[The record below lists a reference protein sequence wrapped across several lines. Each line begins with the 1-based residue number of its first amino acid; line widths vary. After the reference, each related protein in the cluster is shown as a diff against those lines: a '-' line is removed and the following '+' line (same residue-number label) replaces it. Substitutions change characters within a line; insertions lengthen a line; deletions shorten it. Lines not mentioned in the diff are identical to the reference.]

1 MATAATIDQAAA
13 LSTRNIIA
21 KKRRARPSAGSPTC
35 QMPPTKK
42 KIDAATAMDIPDTAI
57 MRATTTNEE
66 TGCNGGGGGSSIYSL
81 AGIIAPRRSS
91 IKRAAIRAVT
101 PAES

>member
-1 MATAATIDQAAA
+1 MATAATTDQAAA

-21 KKRRARPSAGSPTC
+21 KKKRARPSAGSPTC

-42 KIDAATAMDIPDTAI
+42 KIAAATAMDIPDTAI
-57 MRATTTNEE
+57 MRATTTNGE
-66 TGCNGGGGGSSIYSL
+66 TGWTGGGSSIYSL
-81 AGIIAPRRSS
+81 DGIIAPRRSS
-91 IKRAAIRAVT
+91 IKREAMRAVT

>member
-1 MATAATIDQAAA
+1 MATAVTTDQAAA

-21 KKRRARPSAGSPTC
+21 KKRKATPSAGSPTC

-42 KIDAATAMDIPDTAI
+42 KIAAASAMDIPDTAI
-57 MRATTTNEE
+57 MRATTRNDE
-66 TGCNGGGGGSSIYSL
+66 TCWIGGGGSSIYSL
-81 AGIIAPRRSS
+81 DGIIAPRRSS
-91 IKRAAIRAVT
+91 IKRAAMRAVT